1 MIKEFDHLYKTVIIG
16 NSGVGKSAILVRFVE
31 NQFSE
36 HYLATIG
43 VDFRF
48 KTIQVD
54 GKNVKFQIW
63 DTAGQERFRT
73 ITSAYYRGSQGI
85 LLVFDLTD
93 LLSFEN
99 ICKFWMNEVE
109 TYAEKDAIFFLIGNK
124 SDISDQRQVPQDK
137 INQFCSEKKLTY
149 MECSAK
155 EGENIKEI
163 FLQLAR
169 KLEEKLNLKNVKVTE
184 KRGANLTQPAK
195 EEKKKCCWVIL

>member
-1 MIKEFDHLYKTVIIG
+1 MIIG

-31 NQFSE
+31 NSFSE

-93 LLSFEN
+93 MLSFDN
-99 ICKFWMNEVE
+99 ICKFWMN
-109 TYAEKDAIFFLIGNK
+109 
-124 SDISDQRQVPQDK
+124 
-137 INQFCSEKKLTY
+137 
-149 MECSAK
+149 
-155 EGENIKEI
+155 
-163 FLQLAR
+163 
-169 KLEEKLNLKNVKVTE
+169 
-184 KRGANLTQPAK
+184 
-195 EEKKKCCWVIL
+195 

>member
-1 MIKEFDHLYKTVIIG
+1 MIIG

-54 GKNVKFQIW
+54 NKNVKFQIW

-93 LLSFEN
+93 PLSFDN
-99 ICKFWMNEVE
+99 IVKFWMNEVE

-124 SDISDQRQVPQDK
+124 SDLNDQRQVSQAK
-137 INQFCSEKKLTY
+137 IN
-149 MECSAK
+149 
-155 EGENIKEI
+155 
-163 FLQLAR
+163 
-169 KLEEKLNLKNVKVTE
+169 
-184 KRGANLTQPAK
+184 
-195 EEKKKCCWVIL
+195 

>member
-93 LLSFEN
+93 PLSFEN

-124 SDISDQRQVPQDK
+124 SDLNDQRQVPQDK
-137 INQFCSEKKLTY
+137 IKEFCELKNLTY

-155 EGENIKEI
+155 EGEKIKEI
-163 FLQLAR
+163 FVELAR
-169 KLEEKLNLKNVKVTE
+169 KLEEKLNLKNVKATPD
-184 KRGANLTQPAK
+184 KKGASLVQPTK
-195 EEKKKCCWVIL
+195 DKQKKCC

>member
-1 MIKEFDHLYKTVIIG
+1 MGDEQAFMKKNSWRKSSFRVVGSWKSARRSARIRESREWPYNYNSENMIKQFDHLYKTVIIG
-16 NSGVGKSAILVRFVE
+16 NSGVGKSAILVRFVQ

-54 GKNVKFQIW
+54 AKNVKFQIW

-93 LLSFEN
+93 PLSFEN
-99 ICKFWMNEVE
+99 ICKFWMNEV
-109 TYAEKDAIFFLIGNK
+109 
-124 SDISDQRQVPQDK
+124 
-137 INQFCSEKKLTY
+137 
-149 MECSAK
+149 
-155 EGENIKEI
+155 
-163 FLQLAR
+163 
-169 KLEEKLNLKNVKVTE
+169 
-184 KRGANLTQPAK
+184 
-195 EEKKKCCWVIL
+195 